1 MYSRYSYSNSSKTSF
16 YKKKFVRFVYFFFLH
31 IFAIAGA
38 AIIGAWG
45 IYQLGLTN
53 NKGAVDQNNRYL
65 ADIATIKV
73 ADDSIAMAEADAS
86 RFLKLAV
93 LNKFYPTQAQ
103 NIWKSASYCDQPI
116 LIDKMI
122 AAAEVY
128 VKNNEEYN
136 AFGAELK
143 DVLAKHK
150 TTVVNEHPVPWM
162 NIQEWDAL
170 KVAILKDKVLID
182 SAAKLT
188 GVEPRLIVGCLVGE
202 QIRLFNSKREMY
214 KKYLGPVKVLSVQSQ
229 FSLGVNGIK
238 EFTAKD
244 VERNLKNDTSIFYM
258 GKEYEHLLDFKTSD
272 PDTERVSRLVDYR
285 NHLYSYIYTGCIL
298 HQTMLQ
304 WRRSGYDIS
313 DRPDLLFTLFNVGF
327 PQSQPKP
334 DPRCGGSSITVDGNI
349 YTFGAIGF
357 DFYYSG
363 ELIEE
368 FPIEKESFRTNEPKP
383 KNDTPSDEGVDDQY
397 SSVIF

>member
-1 MYSRYSYSNSSKTSF
+1 MYYRYSYSNSSKTPF
-16 YKKKFVRFVYFFFLH
+16 YKKKLVRFVYFFFLH

-368 FPIEKESFRTNEPKP
+368 FPIEKESFRTDEPKP
-383 KNDTPSDEGVDDQY
+383 KNDTLSNDGVNDQY